1 MLFLLTLVT
10 VTKRLKINT
19 IQNIKGNKINHLR
32 GLVLAL
38 SLIKTDAV
46 ITREYSTN
54 TKFFIG
60 AAILG
65 LCHVVTP

>member
-1 MLFLLTLVT
+1 MLFLLALVT
-10 VTKRLKINT
+10 VTKKVKINT
-19 IQNIKGNKINHLR
+19 IQNIKGNKINHLG

-38 SLIKTDAV
+38 RLIKRDAV
-46 ITREYSTN
+46 ITREHSTN

-60 AAILG
+60 LG